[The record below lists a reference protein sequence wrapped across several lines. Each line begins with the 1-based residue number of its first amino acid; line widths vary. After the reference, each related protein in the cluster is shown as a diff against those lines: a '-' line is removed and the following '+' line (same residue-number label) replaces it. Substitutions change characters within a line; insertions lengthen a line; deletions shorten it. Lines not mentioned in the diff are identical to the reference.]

1 VELMELISLVAFLAI
16 VAAWIVAP
24 ERSGAKA

>member
-1 VELMELISLVAFLAI
+1 MLMELISLAAFIAI

-24 ERSGAKA
+24 ERSGASA